1 MLELAGVGKTV
12 GDETHLAAIDLR
24 LRAGVFSVLLGPTWA
39 GKTSLLRVMAGLD
52 RPTTGRV
59 LFGRARCHRSRC
71 SPPQCGD
78 GVSAIHQLSDD
89 DRFR

>member
-24 LRAGVFSVLLGPTWA
+24 LRAGVFSVLLGPTLA

-52 RPTTGRV
+52 RPSGASFVR
-59 LFGRARCHRSRC
+59 RARCHRRRC